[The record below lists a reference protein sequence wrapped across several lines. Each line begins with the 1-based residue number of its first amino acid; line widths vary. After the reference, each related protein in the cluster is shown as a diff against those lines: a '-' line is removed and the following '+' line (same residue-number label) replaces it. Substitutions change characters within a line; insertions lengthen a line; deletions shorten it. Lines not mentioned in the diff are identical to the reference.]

1 MKRLAL
7 VLTLSVILAPAAL
20 ARDRNISVSTEQ
32 GPVTSCD
39 QVSVRFDHVRA
50 YRAEE
55 SLPVRGVRSLRVTAA
70 ENGGIYVS
78 GGSDYAVTACKAS
91 ETESTL
97 SDIRTSVRGNEVT
110 ADGPDGNWVVYFIVT
125 VPRGGTLDLDS
136 NNGPISLRE
145 VSATIT
151 AHATNGPISVRDS
164 SGTLNLTTENGPI
177 SLKGGSGTVKLN
189 ANNGPISV
197 KLDETSWNGSLDAR
211 TENGPLSVK
220 MPRGFVSGVLIES
233 EGHGPLSCH
242 ADACRDMRRNLSED
256 EDQPR
261 RIEFGSGPTVL
272 HMSTVNGP
280 LSIRED

>member
-7 VLTLSVILAPAAL
+7 ALTLGIVLAPAAL
-20 ARDRNISVSTEQ
+20 ASGRNISVSTDE

-39 QVSVRFDHVRA
+39 QVRVRFDHARA

-55 SLPVRGVRSLRVTAA
+55 SLPVRGVRSLKVTAA
-70 ENGGIYVS
+70 ENGGIYVT
-78 GGSDYAVTACKAS
+78 GGSDYAVTACKAA
-91 ETESTL
+91 EIESTL

-110 ADGPDGNWVVYFIVT
+110 ANGPDGNWVVYFIVT
-125 VPRGGTLDLDS
+125 VPRGATLDLDS
-136 NNGPISLRE
+136 NNGPISLRD
-145 VSATIT
+145 VSATVT
-151 AHATNGPISVRDS
+151 ARATNGPIGVRDS

-189 ANNGPISV
+189 ASNGPISV
-197 KLDETSWNGSLDAR
+197 KLDDTSWNGSLDAR

-220 MPRGFVSGVLIES
+220 MPRGFVSGVVIES
-233 EGHGPLSCH
+233 DGHGPLSCH
-242 ADACRDMRRNLSED
+242 ADACRDMRRNFSDD

-261 RIEFGSGPTVL
+261 RIEFGSGPTVV

-280 LSIRED
+280 VSIKED